1 MIIQSIMIMLAKDL
15 KSVLQSIIN
24 LRAIL
29 FLVIPNLSRI
39 KKKKLTQNIQT
50 PNQNLFNQI
59 LKKNNKKRFIYP
71 TNNTLNFLCINLFV
85 THSL

>member
-15 KSVLQSIIN
+15 KSILQSIIN
-24 LRAIL
+24 LRVIL